1 MGKVVLASTRGK
13 NPSSAEISK
22 ALSRAIDLSDFDFSD
37 KIRKVFIKP
46 NLCYY
51 WDSSTG
57 ETTDPRVV
65 SSLIDHIRTQVS
77 SEVRFFIA
85 EADASAMKTKF
96 SFKILGY
103 EKLCRKKKGVE
114 LVNLSDGDILQ
125 RSVRV
130 RNRVVTIPINKLLSN
145 TDLLINV
152 PKLKTHNVAGIT
164 CSLKNMFGAIAKPR
178 KYVYHKILPQVI
190 VAANKLMK
198 SDLVIV
204 DGIVA
209 RGSRPKKLGLL
220 MVGDNPLVTD
230 SVAAKVAGFN
240 SNQVQHLTLAAK
252 EELGNTGETDLV
264 EDSIGLAK
272 LAESFPRYN
281 YSLRKLSWKLQLR
294 LLKTY
299 AKVVGDVIP
308 PVLEQ

>member
-1 MGKVVLASTRGK
+1 MGTVVLTSTRSK
-13 NPSSAEISK
+13 NPSSTEISK
-22 ALSRAIDLSDFDFSD
+22 ALSRAIDLSGFDFSD
-37 KIRKVFIKP
+37 KIRNVFIKP

-65 SSLIDHIRTQVS
+65 SSLIDHIRTQMS
-77 SEVRFFIA
+77 SEVRVFIA

-103 EKLCRKKKGVE
+103 EKLCRKKKAVE

-130 RNRVVTIPINKLLSN
+130 RNRVVTIPINKLLSD
-145 TDLLINV
+145 TDLLLNV
-152 PKLKTHNVAGIT
+152 PKLKTHNVTGIT

-178 KYVYHKILPQVI
+178 KYVYHKILPQTI

-209 RGSRPKKLGLL
+209 RGSRPKKLGLV
-220 MVGDNPLVTD
+220 MVGDNPLETD
-230 SVAAKVAGFN
+230 SIAAKVAGFN

-252 EELGNTGETDLV
+252 EELGTIGKTDLV
-264 EDSIGLAK
+264 EDSVRFAK
-272 LAESFPRYN
+272 LAESFPSYN
-281 YSLRKLSWKLQLR
+281 YSLRKLSWKLQLK

-299 AKVVGDVIP
+299 AKIVGDVIP